1 MIANLSELCSVTPN
15 TDGNCG
21 NFGNRISEPTLLLSL
36 QHKEEFPF
44 TITGTGTTGTLTEYL
59 LPVPAV
65 PVTNNNNGNR
75 ESEKN
80 CLIKHAVTSKVPVV
94 PAAPVI
100 NIIETVEMPLVPNT
114 CQARKVGGRICGH
127 ALKTGPTGKK
137 YCGDPGC
144 QIPAERQISGARIK

>member
-1 MIANLSELCSVTPN
+1 MIANLSELCSVTSN
-15 TDGNCG
+15 TDENCG
-21 NFGNRISEPTLLLSL
+21 NYGNRLSEPTPLLSL
-36 QHKEEFPF
+36 QHNEEFPF
-44 TITGTGTTGTLTEYL
+44 TISGTGTTGTLAEYL

-75 ESEKN
+75 EPEKN
-80 CLIKHAVTSKVPVV
+80 YLIKQPVISKVPVV
-94 PAAPVI
+94 PAVPVKKV
-100 NIIETVEMPLVPNT
+100 IETVEMPLVPNT

-144 QIPAERQISGARIK
+144 QIPAERQI